1 MMDVPGLHPRA
12 KGKEKLDCN
21 VEAGQVCSRW
31 PTGVPRWAKGSRQ
44 LWRASNT
51 NQPTW
56 QRRARQ
62 LGQQE
67 SRSRKATFLQ
77 PAPPLPI
84 PHSLVSE
91 TPQ

>member
-1 MMDVPGLHPRA
+1 MDVPGLYPRA
-12 KGKEKLDCN
+12 KGKEKLDCS

-31 PTGVPRWAKGSRQ
+31 PTGVTRRAKGSWQ
-44 LWRASNT
+44 HWRASKT
-51 NQPTW
+51 NQPTEM
-56 QRRARQ
+56 
-62 LGQQE
+62 GQ
-67 SRSRKATFLQ
+67 ATGTAGEQIKKGHILQ